1 VLVGALAYVIQSAS
15 VRRALAEV
23 ASEEN
28 TEMRTARALLV
39 SMRPK
44 QWTKNLVIFAPLIFA
59 VQLGLT
65 TADLRALAAFI
76 VFCLISGAVYIANDL
91 ADLDQDLLHKT
102 KRLRPLAAGELD
114 PGVARLALAALLVIA
129 LAGAFALGTSFGLV
143 ATGYLALQTLYTYWL
158 KNEVLLDVMSI
169 AAGFVLR
176 VFAGAVV
183 VGVEGSPWLYYCAA
197 LLALFLGLAK
207 RRHELTLLE
216 DEACGHRPSLQH
228 YSAPLIDAMVSAITA
243 ATIVTY
249 AIYTFFSTT
258 GQQNQYLMLTVPFV
272 VYGLFRYLY
281 LVHQKNLGGSPE
293 EILLTDRPLII
304 NIVLWLAA
312 VSAALYI
319 S

>member
-1 VLVGALAYVIQSAS
+1 M
-15 VRRALAEV
+15 
-23 ASEEN
+23 
-28 TEMRTARALLV
+28 TTARALFV

-44 QWTKNLVIFAPLIFA
+44 QWTKNLIIFAPLIFA
-59 VQLGLT
+59 GQVTLT
-65 TADLRALAAFI
+65 ASGLRALAAFA
-76 VFCLISGAVYIANDL
+76 VFCVVSGTVYIANDL
-91 ADLDQDLLHKT
+91 ADLEQDRLHDK
-102 KRLRPLAAGELD
+102 KRLRPLAAGELQA
-114 PGVARLALAALLVIA
+114 GTARIALGALLVVA
-129 LAGAFALGTSFGLV
+129 LAGAFSLGTSFGLV
-143 ATGYLALQTLYTYWL
+143 ATGYLTLQTLYTFWL

-176 VFAGAVV
+176 VFAGVV
-183 VGVEGSPWLYYCAA
+183 AIGVPGSPWLYYCAA

-216 DEACGHRPSLQH
+216 DDACGHRPSLQH
-228 YSAPLIDAMVSAITA
+228 YSAPLIDSMLSAITA

-249 AIYTFFSTT
+249 ALYTFFSTT

-293 EILLTDRPLII
+293 EILLTDKPLII
-304 NIVLWLAA
+304 NIVLWLGA
-312 VSAALYI
+312 VAAALYI

>member
-1 VLVGALAYVIQSAS
+1 M
-15 VRRALAEV
+15 
-23 ASEEN
+23 SE
-28 TEMRTARALLV
+28 ARALLV
-39 SMRPK
+39 SMRPR
-44 QWTKNLVIFAPLIFA
+44 QWTKNLIIFAPLIFA
-59 VQLGLT
+59 GQLTFT
-65 TADLRALAAFI
+65 TAAAIDILRALAAFA
-76 VFCLISGAVYIANDL
+76 VFCLVSGAVYLANDL
-91 ADLDQDLLHKT
+91 ADLEQDRLHEK
-102 KRLRPLAAGELD
+102 KRLRPLAAGELH
-114 PGVARLALAALLVIA
+114 PGTARITLGVLLVVA
-129 LAGAFALGTSFGLV
+129 LAGAFVLGTSFALV
-143 ATGYLALQTLYTYWL
+143 ASGYLALQTLYTFRL

-176 VFAGAVV
+176 GFAGAVV
-183 VGVEGSPWLYYCAA
+183 IGVPGSPWLYYCAA

-216 DEACGHRPSLQH
+216 ADACNHRPSLAH
-228 YSAPLIDAMVSAITA
+228 YSAPLIDSMLSAITA

-249 AIYTFFSTT
+249 ALYTFFSAT

-293 EILLTDRPLII
+293 EILLTDTPLII

-312 VSAALYI
+312 VAAALYI